1 MLRKITIG
9 IAALVCT
16 CALAV
21 SQQWLPFPI
30 LGGASFCASSVNAS
44 CVQTIPA
51 GPVMTGL
58 ETIPADTN
66 ASQGQNPQTVKV
78 PISLLGAGPYQYS
91 VPVTTNSITILPTTR
106 QVLIEPA
113 GTIAALTFVFP
124 AATLLLDGQKL
135 NICTTQIVTT
145 LTTTAGSG
153 TTVLNAPTALL
164 VPVAT
169 GAASCP
175 GWIYRA
181 ANTSWYRI
189 Q

>member
-9 IAALVCT
+9 IAALVVT

-21 SQQWLPFPI
+21 SQQWLPFPQI
-30 LGGASFCASSVNAS
+30 GGPSFCASTVNTV

-51 GPVMTGL
+51 GPALTGL

-66 ASQGQNPQTVKV
+66 ASQGQTPQTGK
-78 PISLLGAGPYQYS
+78 ISVLSLGAGPYQYNA
-91 VPVTTNSITILPTTR
+91 PLTGASITILPTTR
-106 QVLIEPA
+106 QLIIEPA
-113 GTIAALTFVFP
+113 GTIAALTLVYP

-135 NICTTQIVTT
+135 NICGTQIVTT
-145 LTTTAGSG
+145 LTNTAGSG
-153 TTVLNAPTALL
+153 TTLLNAPTAML

-169 GAASCP
+169 GAASCF
-175 GWIYRA
+175 GYIYRVT
-181 ANTSWYRI
+181 NTSWYRI